1 MSRTRWKSKETK
13 FGCWNWLFVVAEQDQ
28 IMTIFSIYRIYG
40 GVMGDMTKIYKIIQP
55 KMAEV
60 TACKCKKKNYEWWMP
75 AYQKINSKFF
85 INFLQLFETFLE
97 S

>member
-60 TACKCKKKNYEWWMP
+60 TACKCKKKITNDKCLP
-75 AYQKINSKFF
+75 AKKLIQ
-85 INFLQLFETFLE
+85 NF